1 MILECSIRNFRSIFE
16 KQTFSMLASS
26 SRSKIENTMEIS
38 LANGELVKLIKTA
51 AIYGANSSGKS
62 NFIRALFEIRR
73 FIVKSNEITVDKP
86 IQAIDQFVFNSES
99 KSQPTEF
106 EIVFIIKTKTKF
118 QYRIAFNENE
128 IIEESLFH
136 FPNKKPQNIFKR
148 GEEKKETD
156 ENIHIAKLGKNFG
169 SKQYEVYKKLPFL
182 AIFGKADH
190 YHTTISPI
198 FTYFNE
204 LEIWNVTDNSW
215 IKILSGYIKQEIQK
229 GENNKLVK
237 RLERLLYFADTQIH
251 SLVIDKENKIEHEI
265 LETTENISIFKV
277 RQNEVVFSNH
287 KFFDNK
293 TEKGIYNL
301 PFFQESFG
309 TNKLFALGGLILMI
323 IEKGG
328 VIIFDELDSSMH
340 SILSKLLIQL
350 FHSNQSANAQLI
362 FTTHEINLLSKELRS
377 DQIWFAEKNV
387 FGETEIFSAQDFD
400 GVREDIPF
408 DKWYLGGK
416 FGAIPHISEIQSILD
431 DGETEI

>member
-1 MILECSIRNFRSIFE
+1 MILECSIKNFRSIFE

-26 SRSKIENTMEIS
+26 SRSKIENTMEIN

-73 FIVKSNEITVDKP
+73 FIVKSNEIAVDKP
-86 IQAIDQFVFNSES
+86 IQAIDPFVFNSES
-99 KSQPTEF
+99 KNQPTEF
-106 EIVFIIKTKTKF
+106 EIVFVIKNKTKY
-118 QYRIAFNENE
+118 QYKIAFNENE

-136 FPNKKPQNIFKR
+136 FPYKKSNTIFKR
-148 GEEKKETD
+148 GTEKKTID
-156 ENIHIAKLGKNFG
+156 ENIHIAKLGKDFG

-182 AIFGKADH
+182 AIFGKAEN

-204 LEIWNVTDNSW
+204 LEIWNVTSNSW
-215 IKILSGYIKQEIQK
+215 IDILGSYIKEELQK
-229 GENNKLVK
+229 DKNNKLAN
-237 RLERLLYFADTQIH
+237 RLERLLYIADTQIQ
-251 SLVIDKENKIEHEI
+251 SLKVDKEKQVEHKFLKTNEDK
-265 LETTENISIFKV
+265 SIVIKK
-277 RQNEVVFSNH
+277 QNEVVFSNH

-350 FHSNQSANAQLI
+350 FHSNQAPNAQLI
-362 FTTHEINLLSKELRS
+362 FTTHEINILSKELRS

>member
-26 SRSKIENTMEIS
+26 SRSKIENTMEIN
-38 LANGELVKLIKTA
+38 LANGEIVKLIKTA

-86 IQAIDQFVFNSES
+86 IQAIDPFVFNAES
-99 KSQPTEF
+99 KNQSTEF
-106 EIVFIIKTKTKF
+106 EIIFITKTRTKY
-118 QYRIAFNENE
+118 QYKIAFNENE
-128 IIEESLFH
+128 IIEEGLFH
-136 FPNKKPQNIFKR
+136 FPNKKSVIIFKR
-148 GEEKKETD
+148 GEEKKATD
-156 ENIHIAKLGKNFG
+156 ENIHIAKLGKNFS
-169 SKQYEVYKKLPFL
+169 SKQYEIYKKLPL
-182 AIFGKADH
+182 LSIFGKAEN
-190 YHTTISPI
+190 YHTVISPI
-198 FTYFNE
+198 FSYINE
-204 LEIWNVTDNSW
+204 LQIWNVTDNSW
-215 IKILSGYIKQEIQK
+215 IKILGAYIKQEIQRE
-229 GENNKLVK
+229 ENYKLAK
-237 RLERLLYFADTQIH
+237 RIERLLYIADTQIQ
-251 SLVIDKENKIEHEI
+251 SLIIDKERKIEHEV
-265 LETTENISIFKV
+265 LQTNEDKSIV
-277 RQNEVVFSNH
+277 VIRQNEDVFSNH

-309 TNKLFALGGLILMI
+309 TNKLFALGGLILLV

-328 VIIFDELDSSMH
+328 VILFDELDSSMH

-362 FTTHEINLLSKELRS
+362 FTTHEINILSKELRS

-431 DGETEI
+431 DGEAEI